1 MVLRPDG
8 KEAAKE
14 NPRDCSGHYARGGGA
29 EREKDSEGRREGR
42 REGGWVSQRKVSKQ
56 SAGSRKER
64 RVPFNSTFLLLNL
77 AISLG
82 HKVKQVSNLF
92 IALSCHVHHAFRSL
106 AVAVVAIK
114 WSDCCPVNGDI
125 CLRCTVRHGSNTS
138 PSCSECHILLGRRR
152 TRSLVARRW
161 QCWLRGQLRRRLSC
175 IVHHGGS
182 HAMRGRWRAL
192 CSVSMRLE

>member
-1 MVLRPDG
+1 VLRYSVEAIEMVLRPDG

-29 EREKDSEGRREGR
+29 EREKDSEGRRER
-42 REGGWVSQRKVSKQ
+42 GWVSQRKVSKQ

-92 IALSCHVHHAFRSL
+92 IAFSCHVHHAFG
-106 AVAVVAIK
+106 A
-114 WSDCCPVNGDI
+114 
-125 CLRCTVRHGSNTS
+125 
-138 PSCSECHILLGRRR
+138 LL
-152 TRSLVARRW
+152 
-161 QCWLRGQLRRRLSC
+161 
-175 IVHHGGS
+175 
-182 HAMRGRWRAL
+182 
-192 CSVSMRLE
+192 